1 MEHVAIMRKS
11 WGFIPKI
18 ESGEKIIESRWYKVR
33 YAPWGHIQPGEKIY
47 FKNSGEPVTLAA
59 EVEKVLYF
67 SDLTPEKVLEI
78 LENYGKDDGIEQERI
93 PEFFERFK
101 HKRYCILIYLKNVQ
115 RVVPF
120 EINKQGFGAMASWMC
135 VDDVSPLTAYTVRP
149 SSPP

>member
-18 ESGEKIIESRWYKVR
+18 AVGEKIIESRWYKVR
-33 YAPWGHIQPGEKIY
+33 YAPWGRIQPGEQVY
-47 FKNSGEPVTLAA
+47 FKNAGEPVTLSA
-59 EVEKVLYF
+59 EVAKVLYF

-78 LENYGKDDGIEQERI
+78 LETYSKDDGIEEERI

-101 HKRYCILIYLKNVQ
+101 QKRYCMLIYLKNVQ

-120 EINKQGFGAMASWMC
+120 EIHKQGFGAMASWLC
-135 VDDVSPLTAYTVRP
+135 VDDMGRIKR
-149 SSPP
+149 

>member
-11 WGFIPKI
+11 WGLTEKI
-18 ESGEKIIESRWYKVR
+18 ASGEKIIESRWYKVK
-33 YAPWGHIQPGEKIY
+33 YAPWGCIKSGEKIY
-47 FKNSGEPVTLAA
+47 FKNSGEPVTLSA

-78 LENYGKDDGIEQERI
+78 LEKYAKDDGIEEERI

-101 HKRYCILIYLKNVQ
+101 HKRFCILIYLKHVQ

-120 EINKQGFGAMASWMC
+120 EINKQGFGAMASWIS
-135 VDDVSPLTAYTVRP
+135 VDEVNRLKK
-149 SSPP
+149 